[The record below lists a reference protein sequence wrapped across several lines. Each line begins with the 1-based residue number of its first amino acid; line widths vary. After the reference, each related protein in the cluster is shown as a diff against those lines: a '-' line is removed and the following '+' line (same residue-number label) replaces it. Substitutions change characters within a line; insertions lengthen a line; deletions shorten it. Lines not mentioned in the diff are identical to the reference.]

1 MATKSAEPK
10 AVEKTFDFPDALV
23 KKAADLIAKQGYVSR
38 KEISE
43 MQDLEWAVGFGKK
56 VDRYFLDADAKRYI
70 YTEKFDFAGGEIDAI
85 IWDMDQITTRE
96 AALEKLAEVLGKK
109 VINGKLDQV
118 TY

>member
-56 VDRYFLDADAKRYI
+56 S
-70 YTEKFDFAGGEIDAI
+70 
-85 IWDMDQITTRE
+85 
-96 AALEKLAEVLGKK
+96 
-109 VINGKLDQV
+109 
-118 TY
+118 